1 MVLMANFATINNNGI
16 TVLVDD
22 AEKGS
27 DIDPQQALETL
38 HFLTIVDHKCL
49 SSFKIIHLPPTF
61 QSSHATMNAPHSLS
75 HSTSRQLQRFGKA
88 SHHVFINCYLNPIAH
103 AKIKLFGDTPFPVFN
118 TILLLIENTSSP
130 RHYQHELTII
140 NCFQH
145 YKSFIRHTLI
155 RSPIIYK
162 FVVAF
167 HNDKDV
173 IEILSFYHRQWTPH
187 YPQFVHFKYNG
198 GTHQIK
204 VRQHRDKFFFANGL
218 KDFRMDLNIYESTT
232 INCYACD
239 QNWIFNLHFTPTL
252 E

>member
-145 YKSFIRHTLI
+145 YKSFVTFSCISFHQLLPTKHTLI

-167 HNDKDV
+167 HNDK
-173 IEILSFYHRQWTPH
+173 
-187 YPQFVHFKYNG
+187 
-198 GTHQIK
+198 
-204 VRQHRDKFFFANGL
+204 
-218 KDFRMDLNIYESTT
+218 
-232 INCYACD
+232 
-239 QNWIFNLHFTPTL
+239 
-252 E
+252 